1 MMPYRLAAW
10 TLLVG
15 SLIFLFAAFNPSSMA
30 VFPAATPEAR
40 LAAIQRYRSL
50 WVISQVAFG
59 LGAVIAALG
68 YVLLARALGDR
79 AVAMALPRAAALGM
93 LFGALLWG
101 INLVQRATD
110 FTGFAQGT
118 QPAWPFVIYTLLTI
132 AGLAVWGWI
141 YLQSGFPG
149 WLGWATIGLAA
160 VVLVLFVALRDMPPF
175 VYYVISLLA
184 VDVLFFSLPG

>member
-1 MMPYRLAAW
+1 MPYRLAAW
-10 TLLVG
+10 VLLIG
-15 SLIFLFAAFNPSSMA
+15 SLIFLFAAFNPTSMA
-30 VFPAATPEAR
+30 VFPAATPDAR
-40 LAAIQRYRSL
+40 LAAIQRHQSL

-68 YVLLARALGDR
+68 YVLLARALGDQ
-79 AVAMALPRAAALGM
+79 AVATVLPRTASLGM
-93 LFGALLWG
+93 LLGALLWG
-101 INLVQRATD
+101 VNLVQRATD
-110 FTGFAQGT
+110 FAGFAQGT
-118 QPAWPFVIYTLLTI
+118 QPGWPFVVYSLLTI

-160 VVLVLFVALRDMPPF
+160 VVLVLFVTLRDMPPF

-184 VDVLFFSLPG
+184 VGVLFLSPPG